1 MLPQD
6 EVLAHEL
13 EWLREFTPAT
23 RRAGTSLPPLAGERL
38 LVVCHLDL
46 KMIPYFEAS
55 SGRAPRSGPAR
66 RTRPRP
72 EIA

>member
-23 RRAGTSLPPLAGERL
+23 RRAGAL
-38 LVVCHLDL
+38 C
-46 KMIPYFEAS
+46 S
-55 SGRAPRSGPAR
+55 SGCRGYENSRTSGRHHGIITSTVTRARAVHRAAAR
-66 RTRPRP
+66 NL
-72 EIA
+72 A